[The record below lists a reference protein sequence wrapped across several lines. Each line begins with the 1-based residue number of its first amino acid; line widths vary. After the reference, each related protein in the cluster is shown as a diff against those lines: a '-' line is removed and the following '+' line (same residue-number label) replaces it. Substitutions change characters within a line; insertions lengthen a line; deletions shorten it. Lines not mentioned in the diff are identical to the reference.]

1 MESLS
6 FPRMHLSFSS
16 LGPCSELNFWPSQA
30 YPRLTM
36 VPLSWVLAPGV
47 LSPSQVRTNM
57 LAESVNGAG
66 DQLLVSEVGKK
77 PKAGSFTQVIL
88 RG

>member
-1 MESLS
+1 
-6 FPRMHLSFSS
+6 
-16 LGPCSELNFWPSQA
+16 
-30 YPRLTM
+30 M